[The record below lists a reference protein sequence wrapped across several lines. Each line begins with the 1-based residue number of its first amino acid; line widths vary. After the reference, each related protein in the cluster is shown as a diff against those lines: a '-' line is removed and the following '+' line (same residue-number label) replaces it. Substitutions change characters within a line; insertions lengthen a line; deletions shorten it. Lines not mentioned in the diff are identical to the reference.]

1 MKPFLLTLLL
11 ATLCA
16 TGYGQTI
23 KSLGYNT
30 TNGEVVYTG
39 TNVLTFTNQVVK
51 FEASA
56 EISDLEVDSLGVANS
71 AVFAEAF
78 EFATTNAAATAR
90 TNLGLGWPA
99 LISSNAATSLLGLDV
114 SNQVI
119 AATNII
125 FTNGVAFT
133 TNAAAATLAN
143 LGLGTNASVTLSNL
157 NAQSISITNTGAFRT
172 NINLGATWL
181 TNTNADTFRT
191 NIGIPLPALTNDSNV
206 TTMRALAGSTNTNE
220 PFSGNIDIVDQ
231 TSTTYV
237 ISVSNGI
244 ILSVQEP

>member
-1 MKPFLLTLLL
+1 MKTLFLTLLL

-16 TGYGQTI
+16 TGHGQTI
-23 KSLGYNT
+23 KTLGYNT

-99 LISSNAATSLLGLDV
+99 LISSNAAASLLGINA
-114 SNQVI
+114 SNQVV

-133 TNAAAATLAN
+133 TNAAASTLAN
-143 LGLGTNASVTLSNL
+143 LGLGTNASVTISNL
-157 NAQSISITNTGAFRT
+157 NVQSVSI
-172 NINLGATWL
+172 
-181 TNTNADTFRT
+181 TNADTFRT
-191 NIGIPLPALTNDSNV
+191 NIGIPLPALTNTNNAD
-206 TTMRALAGSTNTNE
+206 TMRALAGSTNTNQ
-220 PFSGNIDIVDQ
+220 PFSGTFSWQDFNDDTVSIV
-231 TSTTYV
+231 
-237 ISVSNGI
+237 VSNGI
-244 ILSVQEP
+244 ILSVFEP